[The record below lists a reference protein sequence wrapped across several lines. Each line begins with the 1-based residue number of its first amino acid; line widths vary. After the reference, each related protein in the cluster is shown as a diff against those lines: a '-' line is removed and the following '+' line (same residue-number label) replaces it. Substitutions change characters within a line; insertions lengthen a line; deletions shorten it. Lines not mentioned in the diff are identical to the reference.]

1 VFKDLPVPA
10 LQRLCTSATEL
21 SFEKGA
27 IVHTEESAVTSSWQF
42 CIIITGVLRLI
53 AKGEGKKRQLR
64 AELSYFSTFEMV
76 GKFSEARADSKM
88 RISCI
93 PVGVMMEVLGTAG
106 IAALKEVVERS
117 KCKGKRLEVPK
128 SLFEVTGNFHLPT
141 QPDPTR
147 FAFEHPT
154 ALLGQFGYVGQ
165 FRDTSSQKICSIK
178 VIAKARSAHLRM
190 DGRMLQERNLLAAVY
205 ADCPAGLG
213 QAAETWVPIPLGV
226 MQDARKAYVSVT
238 AIRALLPLLSP
249 CMHIVFFL
257 CDLRRPVSACHAS
270 TSIGHP
276 FRCLFATFVMPLLL
290 SVATLL
296 HTSFSASHNTVPRAA
311 DIQGPVRLR
320 PVRSSLWRRNRSR
333 GQAVLRSEPV
343 CRPALYP

>member
-1 VFKDLPVPA
+1 MLGKQDGDGLLEVYRSIPVFKDLPVPA

-27 IVHTEESAVTSSWQF
+27 IIHSEETAAASNWNF

-64 AELSYFSTFEMV
+64 AELSYFSTFEMG

-93 PVGVMMEVLGTAG
+93 PVEVMKAVLGTEG
-106 IAALKEVVERS
+106 IAALKDVVERS

-128 SLFEVTGNFHLPT
+128 SLFEVTENFNLPK

-147 FAFEHPT
+147 FALEHPT
-154 ALLGQFGYVGQ
+154 ALLGQFGYVAQ
-165 FRDTSSQKICSIK
+165 FKDTSSQKICSIK
-178 VIAKARSAHLRM
+178 VIAKARAAHMRM

-226 MQDARKAYVSVT
+226 MQDAKKAYVSSYFCACFCAVVPG
-238 AIRALLPLLSP
+238 AHRNSP
-249 CMHIVFFL
+249 
-257 CDLRRPVSACHAS
+257 PVISPISLH
-270 TSIGHP
+270 
-276 FRCLFATFVMPLLL
+276 LLL
-290 SVATLL
+290 VVR
-296 HTSFSASHNTVPRAA
+296 HN
-311 DIQGPVRLR
+311 INRL
-320 PVRSSLWRRNRSR
+320 
-333 GQAVLRSEPV
+333 
-343 CRPALYP
+343 